1 MGKSGGHLGG
11 IAEVIRPRWSYMD
24 RYPGFGLDDRIIRR
38 VNYITIE
45 PLLHQLESFILRR
58 YTIFGCTFE
67 ILNKFINY

>member
-1 MGKSGGHLGG
+1 MGKSGGRPGG
-11 IAEVIRPRWSYMD
+11 IAEDIRPGRFYMD
-24 RYPGFGLDDRIIRR
+24 GYPGFGLDDRIIRR

>member
-1 MGKSGGHLGG
+1 
-11 IAEVIRPRWSYMD
+11 MD

-45 PLLHQLESFILRR
+45 RLLHQSESFILRR
-58 YTIFGCTFE
+58 YTVFDCTFK